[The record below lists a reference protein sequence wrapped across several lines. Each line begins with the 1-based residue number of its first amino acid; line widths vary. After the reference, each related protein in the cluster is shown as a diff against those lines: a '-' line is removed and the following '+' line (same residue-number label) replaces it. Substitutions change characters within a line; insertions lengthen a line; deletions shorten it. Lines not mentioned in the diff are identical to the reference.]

1 MLSIRGV
8 LETLVLAVVEDQPL
22 HGYGIAARLE
32 ELGAGEVQGGT
43 LYPVLKK
50 LSNAGWIEADW
61 SMGDHGPAKKIYR
74 LTDEGVVALREQRS
88 SWAQTRD
95 MVDSILAIESEVAR

>member
-22 HGYGIAARLE
+22 DDYGIAARLE

-74 LTDEGVVALREQRS
+74 LTDDGVVALDEQRGS
-88 SWAQTRD
+88 
-95 MVDSILAIESEVAR
+95 

>member
-1 MLSIRGV
+1 M
-8 LETLVLAVVEDQPL
+8 LAVVEDQPL

-95 MVDSILAIESEVAR
+95 MVDSILAIESGVT

>member
-8 LETLVLAVVEDQPL
+8 LETLVLAVVEQEPL

-32 ELGAGEVQGGT
+32 EMGAGEVQGGT

-50 LSNAGWIEADW
+50 LSTAGWIEADW

-74 LTDEGVVALREQRS
+74 LTSEGKAALGEQRGD
-88 SWAQTRD
+88 WAETRD
-95 MVDSILAIESEVAR
+95 VVDSILAVESGVT

>member
-8 LETLVLAVVEDQPL
+8 LETLVLAVVEQEPL
-22 HGYGIAARLE
+22 HGYGIASRLNG
-32 ELGAGEVQGGT
+32 LGAGEIQGGT

-61 SMGDHGPAKKIYR
+61 SVGDHGPAKKIYKI
-74 LTDEGVVALREQRS
+74 TTAGEAALVEHRAGWRE
-88 SWAQTRD
+88 TRD
-95 MVDSILAIESEVAR
+95 VVDSILALRSVVP

>member
-61 SMGDHGPAKKIYR
+61 SMGDHGPAKKIYQ

-95 MVDSILAIESEVAR
+95 MVDSILAIESGVT

>member
-8 LETLVLAVVEDQPL
+8 LETLVLAVVEHEPL

-43 LYPVLKK
+43 LYPILKK
-50 LSNAGWIEADW
+50 LSTGGLIEADW
-61 SMGDHGPAKKIYR
+61 NIGDSGPAKKVYR
-74 LTDEGVVALREQRS
+74 LTPDGTSALSEQRVAWS
-88 SWAQTRD
+88 ATRD
-95 MVDSILAIESEVAR
+95 IVDSILAVESGVS